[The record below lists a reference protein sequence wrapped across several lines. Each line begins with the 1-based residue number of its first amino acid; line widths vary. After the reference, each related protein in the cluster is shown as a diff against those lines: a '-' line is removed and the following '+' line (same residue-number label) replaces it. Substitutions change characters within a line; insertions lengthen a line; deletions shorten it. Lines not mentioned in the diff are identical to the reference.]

1 MKTFKGQTKHS
12 HKSQDMDINVRDISH
27 ESDDFFP
34 KLSLEFLK
42 IKDNI
47 LQKEE
52 KLDIFKNLKDVLQHT
67 WRDISQLGKHG
78 IGFELIPCS
87 NLKCAYPKANIFS
100 KTEKA
105 TVFHKNGKEAA
116 LVGFRIDDTYYLFCV
131 DRDYK
136 AYNH

>member
-1 MKTFKGQTKHS
+1 MKSFQSHS
-12 HKSQDMDINVRDISH
+12 RVSQKITIGETQDKIFS
-27 ESDDFFP
+27 SGTYP
-34 KLSLEFLK
+34 KLSIEFLK
-42 IKDNI
+42 IKDDV

-52 KLDIFKNLKDVLQHT
+52 KLAIFKNLKDILQHT
-67 WRDISQLGKHG
+67 WREISHLGKHG

-87 NLKCAYPKANIFS
+87 NLKCAYPKDNIFS